1 MVCSAHSAL
10 ITVLGRPWRHT
21 GHFGPRTARTRDAHE
36 VPSPSPASEHNRC
49 PLVHCSMRPC
59 GASVSRVHVRPHRA
73 LSHVV
78 QPCERGGVP
87 TTVHPTR
94 PEPLLERVYSK
105 SLHPNGTLILVGS
118 RARGGHT
125 SLPSPR
131 HTAHFR
137 CAGTP
142 SLSSSPS
149 PSRVRLRFMSV
160 STVLLILRGAC
171 VFCCGSF
178 VKAF

>member
-10 ITVLGRPWRHT
+10 IAVLGRPWRHT

-36 VPSPSPASEHNRC
+36 VPSPSPSSEHNRC

-59 GASVSRVHVRPHRA
+59 GASVCRVYVRPRRA
-73 LSHVV
+73 LSLII

-87 TTVHPTR
+87 TTYGASYQTR
-94 PEPLLERVYSK
+94 TQAGTSNEFTLNLCTPC
-105 SLHPNGTLILVGS
+105 NGTLIFVGS

-137 CAGTP
+137 
-142 SLSSSPS
+142 
-149 PSRVRLRFMSV
+149 
-160 STVLLILRGAC
+160 
-171 VFCCGSF
+171 
-178 VKAF
+178 